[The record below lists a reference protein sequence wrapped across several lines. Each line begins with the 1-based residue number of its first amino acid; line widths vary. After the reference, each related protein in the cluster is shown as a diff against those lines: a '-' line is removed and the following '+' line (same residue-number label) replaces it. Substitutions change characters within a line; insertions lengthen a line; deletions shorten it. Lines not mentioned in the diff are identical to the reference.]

1 MTKLDMG
8 RYVITVAA
16 ILSWLLVREA
26 KADFTSGNDLW
37 DACAAD
43 EQKEP
48 IKAIFCTTYILG
60 AGETFQALHVAN
72 QVTYYCVPDKVRNG
86 QMIDIVK
93 LYLRDHP
100 ENRQYSAPTL
110 IMLAFKEKFPC
121 N

>member
-43 EQKEP
+43 ERYDFWLTAAPLRVTGAVGAPLNP
-48 IKAIFCTTYILG
+48 IA
-60 AGETFQALHVAN
+60 
-72 QVTYYCVPDKVRNG
+72 VR
-86 QMIDIVK
+86 
-93 LYLRDHP
+93 
-100 ENRQYSAPTL
+100 
-110 IMLAFKEKFPC
+110 
-121 N
+121 

>member
-1 MTKLDMG
+1 M
-8 RYVITVAA
+8 RYAIAVAA
-16 ILSWLLVREA
+16 ILSCLFVREA

-43 EQKEP
+43 EREEP
-48 IKAIFCTTYILG
+48 VKALFCTSYILG
-60 AGETFQALHVAN
+60 AGETLQALHVAN
-72 QVTYYCVPDKVRNG
+72 QVTYYCVPDDKIRNG

-100 ENRQYSAPTL
+100 ENRQFSAPTL
-110 IMLAFKEKFPC
+110 TMLAFKGKFPC